1 MIYLIIILAICAIF
15 ICGFILGKCYASF
28 FWSNRI
34 DRVKKQNE
42 ALNEQM
48 EKLMEDIRKGKYK
61 ASDR

>member
-42 ALNEQM
+42 ALNEQI
-48 EKLMEDIRKGKYK
+48 EKLMEDVRKGKFK
-61 ASDR
+61 

>member
-48 EKLMEDIRKGKYK
+48 EKIMEDVRKGKFN
-61 ASDR
+61 

>member
-48 EKLMEDIRKGKYK
+48 EKLIEDVRKGKYK

>member
-48 EKLMEDIRKGKYK
+48 EKLMEDVRKGKFN
-61 ASDR
+61 